1 MKQMNNLGGTIM
13 DENINKEIDMGI
25 VKISDDVVEVI
36 AALAATEIKGIA
48 GMNENLVGGLT
59 HMLSGKKTLSKGVK
73 VNVLENTSTIDL
85 YVVVDYGV
93 RIPEVAKQVQENV
106 KKAVETMTGL
116 SVSEVNLHVVNV
128 KLPNEKTNVEE
139 INE

>member
-1 MKQMNNLGGTIM
+1 MEENL
-13 DENINKEIDMGI
+13 DREIDMGI

-36 AALAATEIKGIA
+36 ASLAATEIKGIVSL
-48 GMNENLVGGLT
+48 NENFVGGIA
-59 HMLSGKKTLSKGVK
+59 HMIAGKKTISKGVK

-85 YVVVDYGV
+85 FVVVEYGI
-93 RIPEVAKQVQENV
+93 RIPEIAKQVQENV

-128 KLPNEKTNVEE
+128 KLPELKEIKEIVEE
-139 INE
+139 

>member
-1 MKQMNNLGGTIM
+1 M

-25 VKISDDVVEVI
+25 VKIADDVVEVI

-48 GMNENLVGGLT
+48 GMNENLVGGIT

-85 YVVVDYGV
+85 FVVVDYGV
-93 RIPEVAKQVQENV
+93 RIPEIAKQVQENV

-128 KLPNEKTNVEE
+128 KLPEEKVNTEE
-139 INE
+139 ING

>member
-1 MKQMNNLGGTIM
+1 ME
-13 DENINKEIDMGI
+13 ENFDKEIDMGI

-36 AALAATEIKGIA
+36 ASLAATEIKGIVSL
-48 GMNENLVGGLT
+48 NENFVGGIA
-59 HMLSGKKTLSKGVK
+59 HMISGKKTISKGVK

-85 YVVVDYGV
+85 YVVVEYGI
-93 RIPEVAKQVQENV
+93 RIPEVANQVQENV

-128 KLPNEKTNVEE
+128 KLPEFKEKKEIVEE
-139 INE
+139 

>member
-1 MKQMNNLGGTIM
+1 M

-25 VKISDDVVEVI
+25 VKIADDVVEVI

-48 GMNENLVGGLT
+48 GMNENLVGGIT

-85 YVVVDYGV
+85 FVVVDYGV
-93 RIPEVAKQVQENV
+93 RIPEIAKQVQENV

-128 KLPNEKTNVEE
+128 KLPEEKVNTEETNG
-139 INE
+139 